1 MRKYFLQA
9 KRMLGVLLVVGLLLG
24 LSGPIYAQTLQI
36 KAQPSSSEDLYELT
50 INDEVVMRF
59 RSLPES
65 LSASD
70 RSKII
75 LERISLLSSKGL
87 FDTNEIKVQEINGMP
102 TICVRGQVLATVTSV
117 DLQANNSTSW
127 GLIQVWQNNFKRA
140 LELRTQS
147 PTSRS
152 YTRPSQPVPSQ
163 PAPRQPAPQPTQ
175 PAPSKPAPS
184 TPEQSSILTVDEQK
198 MLNLVNQERAKAG
211 LAPLKVHA
219 ELVKLARL
227 KSQDMITNKY
237 FSHQSPKY
245 GSPFDMMKSAGVS
258 YTRAGENLAGASTV
272 ESAHTNLMNSP
283 GHRANILN
291 KDFTHIGIGIIDG
304 GPYGKMFTQMF
315 IRP

>member
-1 MRKYFLQA
+1 MRKYLSQF
-9 KRMLGVLLVVGLLLG
+9 KRMLGVFLVVGLLLG
-24 LSGPIYAQTLQI
+24 ISGPMYAQTLEI
-36 KAQPSSSEDLYELT
+36 KAQPSSSKDLYELA
-50 INDEVVMRF
+50 INNQVVMRF
-59 RSLPES
+59 RSLPQG
-65 LSASD
+65 LSALE

-75 LERISLLSSKGL
+75 IERISLFSSKGL
-87 FDTNEIKVQEINGMP
+87 FNTNEIKVQEINGMP

-117 DLQANNSTSW
+117 DLQANNSTYW

-140 LELRTQS
+140 LEIRTQS
-147 PTSRS
+147 PTSRG
-152 YTRPSQPVPSQ
+152 YTRPS
-163 PAPRQPAPQPTQ
+163 QPAPQPTQ
-175 PAPSKPAPS
+175 PAPSQPAPS
-184 TPEQSSILTVDEQK
+184 KPEQSSILTVDEQK
-198 MLNLVNQERAKAG
+198 MLNLVNQERTKVG

-237 FSHQSPKY
+237 FSHQSPRY

-291 KDFTHIGIGIIDG
+291 QDFTHIGIGIIDG
-304 GPYGKMFTQMF
+304 GQYGKMFTQMF